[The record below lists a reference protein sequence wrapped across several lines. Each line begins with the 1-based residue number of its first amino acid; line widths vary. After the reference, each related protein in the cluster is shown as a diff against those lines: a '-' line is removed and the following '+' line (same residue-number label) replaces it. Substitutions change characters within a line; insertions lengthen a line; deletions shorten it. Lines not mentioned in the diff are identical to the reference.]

1 MNSIVQDIN
10 ELDGV
15 YSTVDQEVLKKKRSK
30 KKSSGSEEPP
40 PIPDQNFG
48 ATADGSVSHLSLSSS
63 ADSNATGSKKASPL
77 RGEKWSHGFGL
88 DDSIM
93 VTPSN
98 GNKKSGGH
106 EAKKVAPAKSKIQDQ
121 QPVQGWTQDDDDDDE
136 GITVIDEV

>member
-15 YSTVDQEVLKKKRSK
+15 YSQEMGKKKRSK
-30 KKSSGSEEPP
+30 KKNSSEEPP
-40 PIPDQNFG
+40 PVPEQNFG
-48 ATADGSVSHLSLSSS
+48 GMATADGSLSHLSLSSS
-63 ADSNATGSKKASPL
+63 ADSNATGSKKTSPL
-77 RGEKWSHGFGL
+77 RGEKWPHGFRL

-98 GNKKSGGH
+98 GNKKGGGH
-106 EAKKVAPAKSKIQDQ
+106 EAKKEQVAPAKNKTPEQ
-121 QPVQGWTQDDDDDDE
+121 QPIQGWPQEDDDDE